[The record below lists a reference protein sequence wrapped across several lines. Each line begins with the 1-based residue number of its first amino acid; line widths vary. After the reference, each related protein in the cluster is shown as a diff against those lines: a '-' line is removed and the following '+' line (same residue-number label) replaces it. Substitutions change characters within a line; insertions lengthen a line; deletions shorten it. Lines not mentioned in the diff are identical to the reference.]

1 MTIKVNAMGDA
12 CPLPVVKTQKAM
24 QELTGAGTVETL
36 VDNETAVQNLGKLAA
51 SKGCTSATEKLGENQ
66 YRVTITVGE
75 NAKTDEGSGEC
86 FTCGKPKT
94 VVVLSSDK
102 MGGGS
107 DELGGAGVIETLV
120 DNETAVQNL
129 GKLAASRGCASK
141 SEKLGEKQYRVTI
154 TVGENAKTDE
164 ASGECFTCGKPKT
177 VAVISSDK
185 MGGGSDE
192 LGGALMKAF
201 VYALSQQ
208 ETLPDTILCY
218 NGGVKLSCEGSESL
232 EDLKGMAERGV
243 EILSCGTCLNYYD
256 LKEKLAVGEVTN
268 MYVIVEKMSGADR
281 VVRP

>member
-1 MTIKVNAMGDA
+1 MIQVNAMGDA
-12 CPLPVVKTQKAM
+12 CPIPVVKTLRALK
-24 QELTGAGTVETL
+24 ELNGAGTVQTL
-36 VDNETAVQNLGKLAA
+36 VDNKAAVENLTRLAE
-51 SKGCTSATEKLGENQ
+51 SKGCTIETEQLGEKE

-75 NAKTDEGSGEC
+75 NAKVEEQSGEC
-86 FTCGKPKT
+86 YTCGKPKT

-102 MGGGS
+102 MG
-107 DELGGAGVIETLV
+107 
-120 DNETAVQNL
+120 
-129 GKLAASRGCASK
+129 
-141 SEKLGEKQYRVTI
+141 
-154 TVGENAKTDE
+154 
-164 ASGECFTCGKPKT
+164 SGN
-177 VAVISSDK
+177 
-185 MGGGSDE
+185 DE

-218 NGGVKLSCEGSESL
+218 NGGVTLTCEGSESL

>member
-1 MTIKVNAMGDA
+1 M
-12 CPLPVVKTQKAM
+12 
-24 QELTGAGTVETL
+24 
-36 VDNETAVQNLGKLAA
+36 
-51 SKGCTSATEKLGENQ
+51 
-66 YRVTITVGE
+66 
-75 NAKTDEGSGEC
+75 
-86 FTCGKPKT
+86 
-94 VVVLSSDK
+94 
-102 MGGGS
+102 
-107 DELGGAGVIETLV
+107 
-120 DNETAVQNL
+120 
-129 GKLAASRGCASK
+129 
-141 SEKLGEKQYRVTI
+141 TI

-218 NGGVKLSCEGSESL
+218 NGGVKLTCEGSESL

>member
-12 CPLPVVKTQKAM
+12 CPIPVVKTQKAM
-24 QELTGAGTVETL
+24 QELGGAGTVETL

-51 SKGCTSATEKLGENQ
+51 SKGCTSKTEKLGENE

-75 NAKTDEGSGEC
+75 NAKVEEQSGEC
-86 FTCGKPKT
+86 YTCGKPKT

-102 MGGGS
+102 MG
-107 DELGGAGVIETLV
+107 
-120 DNETAVQNL
+120 
-129 GKLAASRGCASK
+129 
-141 SEKLGEKQYRVTI
+141 
-154 TVGENAKTDE
+154 
-164 ASGECFTCGKPKT
+164 SGN
-177 VAVISSDK
+177 
-185 MGGGSDE
+185 DE

-201 VYALSQQ
+201 VFALSQQ

-218 NGGVKLSCEGSESL
+218 NGGVKLTWRGLGVSRRTV
-232 EDLKGMAERGV
+232 KGMAARGV
-243 EILSCGTCLNYYD
+243 EIMSCGTCLNFYD